1 MYPLSSIGYIPM
13 SVAHAILPV
22 LAEKLKAV
30 GVSGNLG
37 IKSHEDEIKETI
49 KKLGSDWTNHEPN
62 F

>member
-1 MYPLSSIGYIPM
+1 M

-30 GVSGNLG
+30 GVSEKLG

-49 KKLGSDWTNHEPN
+49 KKL
-62 F
+62 

>member
-1 MYPLSSIGYIPM
+1 M

-49 KKLGSDWTNHEPN
+49 KELGSDWTNHEPN